1 MAGFNTIDEILGE
14 LRSGKMAVLMDDEDR
29 ENEGDLIMAAE
40 CVRTEDVNFM
50 ARFGRGLICLT
61 LTRER
66 CRQLRLPLMVSDTD
80 SSHRTN
86 FTLSIEAAEGVTT
99 GISAHDRA
107 HTVKT
112 AVAPNARPE
121 DLRQPGHIFPL
132 MAQPGG
138 VLTRAGHTEAGCDLA
153 RLAGFS
159 PAAMIVEIL
168 NDDGTM
174 ARRPDL
180 ELFAKTHRLKIGTI
194 ADLIRYRLKN
204 ERSVERIYDEPVNTE
219 YGNFR
224 LCCYEDH
231 VNKNVHIALVK
242 GDLNSSVPPLV
253 RVHINDTLRDV
264 VGVRSESLGWP
275 LRAALRRVATEPSG
289 VVVILRPEESPRHFM
304 DSVRQLDAKPATAHG
319 SGATVVRTYGIGA
332 QILKDLGLKRM
343 RVLSAPKQLQGL
355 AAFDLEVTSYV
366 DGGE

>member
-1 MAGFNTIDEILGE
+1 
-14 LRSGKMAVLMDDEDR
+14 
-29 ENEGDLIMAAE
+29 
-40 CVRTEDVNFM
+40 
-50 ARFGRGLICLT
+50 
-61 LTRER
+61 
-66 CRQLRLPLMVSDTD
+66 VSDTD

-159 PAAMIVEIL
+159 AAAMIVEIL

-180 ELFAKTHRLKIGTI
+180 ERFARAHNLKIGTI

-204 ERSVERIYDEPVNTE
+204 ESSVERIYDESVDTE
-219 YGNFR
+219 YGAFR

-231 VNKNVHIALVK
+231 VNKNVHVALVK
-242 GDLNSSVPPLV
+242 GDLNSTLPPLV
-253 RVHINDTLRDV
+253 RVHIKDFMRDV
-264 VGVRSESLGWP
+264 VGLHSEKLGWP
-275 LRAALRRVATEPSG
+275 LRAAIRRVANEPSG
-289 VVVILRPEESPRHFM
+289 VVVILRPEETPRDFM
-304 DSVRQLDAKPATAHG
+304 DNVRQLDAKPTVRNP
-319 SGATVVRTYGIGA
+319 GATVVRTYGIGA

-355 AAFDLEVTSYV
+355 SAFDLEVTEYV
-366 DGGE
+366 DGGD

>member
-1 MAGFNTIDEILGE
+1 MNTIDEILE
-14 LRSGKMAVLMDDEDR
+14 DLRRGKMAVIMDDEDR
-29 ENEGDLIMAAE
+29 ENEGDLIMAAD
-40 CVRTEDVNFM
+40 CVRAEDVNFM
-50 ARFGRGLICLT
+50 ARYGRGLICLT
-61 LTRER
+61 LTQER
-66 CRQLRLPLMVSDTD
+66 CRQLRLPLMVTETD
-80 SSHRTN
+80 KTHRTN

-112 AVAPNARPE
+112 AVAAKARPE
-121 DLRQPGHIFPL
+121 DLHQPGHIFPL

-159 PAAMIVEIL
+159 PAAVIVEIL

-180 ELFAKTHRLKIGTI
+180 ERFAAMHALKIGTI

-204 ERSVERIYDEPVNTE
+204 ERSVERVYDHPVETE
-219 YGNFR
+219 YGKFR

-242 GDLNSSVPPLV
+242 GDLNSPFPPLV
-253 RVHINDTLRDV
+253 RVHIKDTLRDV
-264 VGVRSESLGWP
+264 VGVRSENLGWP
-275 LRAALRRVATEPSG
+275 LHAAVRRVAGEASG
-289 VVVILRPEESPRHFM
+289 VVVILRPEETPREFM
-304 DSVRQLDAKPATAHG
+304 DSLRQIEPKPQPTHPV
-319 SGATVVRTYGIGA
+319 GATVLRTYGIGA

-355 AAFDLEVTSYV
+355 SAFDLEITEYV
-366 DGGE
+366 DGID